1 MKTVLVASREKTA
14 KENLSQIACEII
26 FVRNF
31 VGGNCGFVKFIS
43 TAE

>member
-31 VGGNCGFVKFIS
+31 AGGNCGFVKFIS